1 MSDASVGV
9 VADISGIKEQTAA
22 QDTIAV
28 VKLTGE
34 YDGITAEQVR
44 EIVRMQEITEVPNAP
59 AHVEGVINLRGR
71 IVPVVD
77 LRKHFGLPGHE
88 HTAETRIVIAEIETE
103 QIDTSTIGL
112 IVDGV
117 DEIRSVSQDLIDDS
131 TSVVAS
137 VSDEFL
143 RGILKLEDRLVI
155 LLDINRAF

>member
-1 MSDASVGV
+1 MTSRELIWPGGRSTPRRQVQPRFRALIARLRVRGPS
-9 VADISGIKEQTAA
+9 A

-103 QIDTSTIGL
+103 
-112 IVDGV
+112 
-117 DEIRSVSQDLIDDS
+117 
-131 TSVVAS
+131 
-137 VSDEFL
+137 
-143 RGILKLEDRLVI
+143 
-155 LLDINRAF
+155 